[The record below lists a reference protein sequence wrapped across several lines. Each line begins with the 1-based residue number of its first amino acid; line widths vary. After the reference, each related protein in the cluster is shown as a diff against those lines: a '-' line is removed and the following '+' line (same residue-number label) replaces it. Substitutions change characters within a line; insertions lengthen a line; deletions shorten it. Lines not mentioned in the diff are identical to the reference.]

1 MLKITFFLFPFF
13 GFFLGLGLFAQT
25 VADFSLK
32 NVDGNTDSLSSY
44 KDKKAV
50 VVIFTSNHCVYSKK
64 YEDRIL
70 AINSEFSGKGVQV
83 ILINSND
90 PVQSEEDNYTNM
102 QLRAK
107 EKGFSFP
114 YLQDISQSVA
124 KSFGAQRTPEA
135 FILKSSGG
143 TFTVA
148 YKGAIDNNPLMP
160 EKVTSSLLKD
170 ALNAVLANTTVAQGT
185 SEASGCNIK
194 WK

>member
-32 NVDGNTDSLSSY
+32 NVDGNTVSLSSY

-83 ILINSND
+83 VLINSND

-107 EKGFSFP
+107 EKGFNRIIGEYIPTKKNAIVKNHYSDLGF
-114 YLQDISQSVA
+114 
-124 KSFGAQRTPEA
+124 KREGEEW
-135 FILKSSGG
+135 IL
-143 TFTVA
+143 
-148 YKGAIDNNPLMP
+148 
-160 EKVTSSLLKD
+160 E
-170 ALNAVLANTTVAQGT
+170 LANFEPLETFINT
-185 SEASGCNIK
+185 K
-194 WK
+194 